1 MIEKG
6 DHIRGV
12 INEQHVSGD
21 VFEQYYCKGAKINRG
36 HKVPV
41 LSEKLRCMERHRETQ
56 VNMTTFAKTRR

>member
-21 VFEQYYCKGAKINRG
+21 VFEQYYCKGD
-36 HKVPV
+36 VV
-41 LSEKLRCMERHRETQ
+41 
-56 VNMTTFAKTRR
+56 